1 MLGLFGTLNLGARA
15 LQAQRTGVEVAGQNL
30 ANVNNTAYARQ
41 RVQLQ
46 ASYALPTMVGS
57 QGSGVQVVAIQQLR
71 DALVDSQIVN
81 EASVGGYWEAQQSAL
96 QYAQAGLGE
105 YLSTSTDSTSAT
117 SSIATGLADEITGLF
132 NAFQSVATSPTSIS
146 ERQALISQAQSL
158 ASRFNESAQRL
169 DDLKVSL
176 NTSLGNDVTAA
187 NSLLADIA
195 SLNDQVA
202 RSELTTGGVANDLR
216 DLRQQKLEELAQL
229 VNLQTSTT
237 ANGSLSV
244 SIDGVTMVSD
254 RNVLDTL
261 ETYDAG
267 SGQMLVR
274 AATAGTP
281 LTLTGG
287 SIQGT
292 IDVRDG
298 ALQNL
303 RSDLDTLASSLI
315 TAVNTAH
322 SPGYSLTGST
332 GADFFTGT
340 DAASISVNTALVDDP
355 SLIQAAGTSGAV
367 GDNTVALALAR
378 LADQPTPSLGNQPFG
393 LAYGQIVANLGHGLA
408 NANSQLESHEA
419 VKTLLSQQRD
429 AVSGVS
435 LDEEMSDLIRYQK
448 AYEASARIITTVDE
462 MLDTVL
468 GLKR

>member
-1 MLGLFGTLNLGARA
+1 MLGLFGTLNLGTRA

-30 ANVNNTAYARQ
+30 ANVNNPAYARQ
-41 RVQLQ
+41 RVEFQT
-46 ASYALPTMVGS
+46 SYGLPTTVGT
-57 QGSGVQVVAIQQLR
+57 QGSGVQVVAIRQLR
-71 DALVDSQIVN
+71 DALVDGQIVS
-81 EASVGGYWEAQQSAL
+81 EQSVGGYWDAQQRAL

-105 YLSTSTDSTSAT
+105 YLSSSATSAT
-117 SSIATGLADEITGLF
+117 SSATTGLADEISGLF
-132 NAFQSVATSPTSIS
+132 NAFQSVATAPTSMA
-146 ERQALISQAQSL
+146 ERQTLINQAQSL
-158 ASRFNESAQRL
+158 ATRFNESAQRL
-169 DDLKVSL
+169 DDLRVSL
-176 NTSLGNDVTAA
+176 NTSLGNDVATA
-187 NSLLADIA
+187 NNLLADIA

-202 RSELTTGGVANDLR
+202 RAELTTGGVANDLR
-216 DLRQQKLEELAQL
+216 DLRQQKLGELAEL
-229 VNLQTSTT
+229 VNIETGSNP
-237 ANGSLSV
+237 NGTLTVSLG
-244 SIDGVTMVSD
+244 GVTMVSD

-267 SGQMLVR
+267 GGQMLIR

-298 ALQNL
+298 ALRSL

-315 TAVNTAH
+315 TAVNAVH
-322 SPGYSLTGST
+322 RPGYSLTGSF

-340 DAASISVNTALVDDP
+340 DAASLSVNAALKDDP
-355 SLIQAAGTSGAV
+355 SLIQAAGVSGAL

-378 LADQPTPSLGNQPFG
+378 LADQPNPSLGNQPFG

-408 NANSQLESHEA
+408 NANAQLASHGA

-435 LDEEMSDLIRYQK
+435 LDEEMADLVRYQR
-448 AYEASARIITTVDE
+448 AYEASARIISTVSE
-462 MLDTVL
+462 MLDTVVNL
-468 GLKR
+468 GR